1 MNIPD
6 IIELLPNRV
15 WRTYQGGKLLDQAE
29 GKSKPEDSHFP
40 EDWIGSTTKATNQG
54 REHLVDEGISRV
66 SIDKQSFLLTELIDE
81 FPSILIGSEHHKKYG
96 SQTGFLLKFLDSS
109 IRLHI
114 QVHPTKSFSRQFLDS
129 DNGKTEAY
137 VILEVRKEI
146 DDPYIYMGFQNPPE
160 RESFKNS
167 VENQDIESLTDCF
180 EKITVSPGD
189 VFIVPGGLPH
199 AIGPGVLMIEIME
212 PTDFVG
218 RLEFERGGYLLP
230 EASRFMNRGIDFA
243 LDMIRFEALS
253 VETIKSDY
261 FSNPRIFAK
270 QDGGYEVTLID
281 EQQTSCFGVNRLHIS
296 KSFTKKSSSFYIGI
310 VTAGSGV
317 VKTPNCEIQLKK
329 GSRFFIPFST
339 DSVVYIADDMLEIVL
354 TSPPK

>member
-6 IIELLPNRV
+6 CIELPPNRV
-15 WRTYQGGKLLDQAE
+15 WRTYQGGKLLDDTE
-29 GKSKPEDSHFP
+29 GKSNPEDSHFP
-40 EDWIGSTTKATNQG
+40 EDWIGSTTKATNLG
-54 REHLVDEGISRV
+54 REHLVDEGISTV
-66 SIDKQSFLLTELIDE
+66 VIDGKNYLFTELIGK
-81 FPSILIGSEHHKKYG
+81 FPNVLIGSEHYQKYG
-96 SQTGFLLKFLDSS
+96 SQIGFLLKFLDSS
-109 IRLHI
+109 IRLHL
-114 QVHPTKSFSRQFLDS
+114 QVHPTKSFSMQFLNS
-129 DNGKTEAY
+129 NHGKTEAY

-146 DDPYIYMGFQNPPE
+146 DNPFIYMGFQNPPT
-160 RESFKNS
+160 RESFKYI
-167 VENQDIESLTDCF
+167 VENQDIESLVNCF
-180 EKITVSPGD
+180 EKIPVKPGD

-243 LDMIRFEALS
+243 LDMINFEELS

-261 FSNPRIFAK
+261 FSNPRVFAK
-270 QDGGYEVTLID
+270 QDDGYEVTLID
-281 EQQTSCFGVNRLHIS
+281 EQQTSCFGVHRLHIS
-296 KSFTKKSSSFYIGI
+296 KSFTKKSSSFYIGV

-317 VKTPNCEIQLKK
+317 VKTLNCEIQLKK

-339 DSVVYIADDMLEIVL
+339 DSVVYSTNDMLEIVL
-354 TSPPK
+354 TFPPK